1 MYQLVARGVL
11 RARSPMNLPFKR
23 VHQICSPSRF
33 LVKPSITPCLITEIS
48 RGRGYS
54 KLSTAEHAQAGVSE
68 SIREREDP
76 FAEARIM
83 ARDYAK
89 EHGYDLTSMWEENI
103 AWGHLDSFRHL
114 KLPSKITCIMVFR
127 FFETSRMHMM
137 YLIGLETNGLEGGK
151 AVLEGLGV
159 SIILKSIDVKF
170 KRPVTYPDNLV
181 IMQRP
186 HNTSPSRFNLSAV
199 AYSLAQRAPVA
210 TSDAVCVW
218 YDYDVWKKCDVD
230 ENTGIG
236 LAITKRAHKK
246 D

>member
-1 MYQLVARGVL
+1 
-11 RARSPMNLPFKR
+11 
-23 VHQICSPSRF
+23 
-33 LVKPSITPCLITEIS
+33 
-48 RGRGYS
+48 
-54 KLSTAEHAQAGVSE
+54 
-68 SIREREDP
+68 
-76 FAEARIM
+76 M
-83 ARDYAK
+83 ARDYAE

-114 KLPSKITCIMVFR
+114 NNVHYVR

-137 YLIGLETNGLEGGK
+137 YLIGLETNGPEGGK
-151 AVLEGLGV
+151 AMLEGLGV

-218 YDYDVWKKCDVD
+218 YDYDMWKKCDVD
-230 ENTGIG
+230 ENIGIG
-236 LAITKRAHKK
+236 LAIAKRVHKK

>member
-1 MYQLVARGVL
+1 MIYQAAARNIL
-11 RARSPMNLPFKR
+11 RTKLDLPSKSIR
-23 VHQICSPSRF
+23 HICSRNSF
-33 LVKPSITPCLITEIS
+33 LAKPSMLHPLITGIS
-48 RGRGYS
+48 SDRNYS
-54 KLSTAEHAQAGVSE
+54 KPSTAERAQVGVAE
-68 SIREREDP
+68 GIRQHEDP
-76 FAEARIM
+76 FKDARLL

-89 EHGYDLTSMWEENI
+89 EHGYDLTSIWEENI

-114 KLPSKITCIMVFR
+114 NNVHYVR

-137 YLIGLETNGLEGGK
+137 YLIGLETNGTDGGK
-151 AVLEGLGV
+151 AMLEGLGV

-186 HNTSPSRFNLSAV
+186 HNTSPSRFHLSSV

-210 TSDAVCVW
+210 TSEAICVW

-230 ENTGIG
+230 ENAGVG
-236 LAITKRAHKK
+236 LAIAKRAYKPEHK

>member
-1 MYQLVARGVL
+1 M
-11 RARSPMNLPFKR
+11 
-23 VHQICSPSRF
+23 
-33 LVKPSITPCLITEIS
+33 S

-54 KLSTAEHAQAGVSE
+54 KPSTAERAQVGVAE
-68 SIREREDP
+68 GIRGQEDP
-76 FAEARIM
+76 FAEARIL
-83 ARDYAK
+83 ARGYAK

-114 KLPSKITCIMVFR
+114 NNVHYVR

-137 YLIGLETNGLEGGK
+137 YLIGLETNGPEGAK
-151 AVLEGLGV
+151 AMLEGLGV

-186 HNTSPSRFNLSAV
+186 HNTSPSRFSLSCV
-199 AYSLAQRAPVA
+199 AYSLAQRAPIA
-210 TSDAVCVW
+210 TSESVCVW

-230 ENTGIG
+230 ESTGIG
-236 LAITKRAHKK
+236 LAIAKRAYKPERK